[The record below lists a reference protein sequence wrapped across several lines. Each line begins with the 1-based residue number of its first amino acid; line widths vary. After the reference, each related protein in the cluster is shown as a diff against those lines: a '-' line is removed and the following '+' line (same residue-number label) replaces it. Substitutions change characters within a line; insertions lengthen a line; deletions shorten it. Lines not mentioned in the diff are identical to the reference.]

1 MRPVIRLNQ
10 NCIINFLILE
20 ISCTAIK
27 YFLVQAIPGGYV
39 YNSIANVF
47 VSLLLIL
54 VLLPALAAAF
64 KENPTSVGLMMLG
77 FVLII
82 SSQMLIF
89 PENASA
95 ILSNLVKMA
104 GMSLG
109 CLITANTLTE
119 YEIFYYKLVKV
130 SKIIICFAMLEFI
143 THEFFG
149 VAGSDQLV
157 DYDMSFGFFLAV
169 PTITHFAEICSDK
182 KRKRWDVVF
191 FSLGTAMAVMMGSRG
206 SILAIFIGCVLC
218 YYQKSKLRNIR
229 DIVGVIFCCV
239 VAVFIYI
246 NYRQISIFVYKILM
260 DFGIE
265 SRFFSMLAYGDIT
278 YSAGRDVLQEGVVT
292 LISQHPWIGS
302 GMLSNTSSHNIFYEV
317 ILFYGYPIG
326 IILIAIIVFEWG
338 KTIFVEDFFKRR
350 LMAIFVSYAAVDS
363 LLNLTVLGKDMF
375 WIYLGLAL
383 SSKLYVKRNKVG

>member
-130 SKIIICFAMLEFI
+130 SKIIICFAKVLRAAI
-143 THEFFG
+143 DG
-149 VAGSDQLV
+149 
-157 DYDMSFGFFLAV
+157 
-169 PTITHFAEICSDK
+169 
-182 KRKRWDVVF
+182 RKRGHSFDYGRRKGGIPR
-191 FSLGTAMAVMMGSRG
+191 LR
-206 SILAIFIGCVLC
+206 SIIPC
-218 YYQKSKLRNIR
+218 R
-229 DIVGVIFCCV
+229 
-239 VAVFIYI
+239 
-246 NYRQISIFVYKILM
+246 
-260 DFGIE
+260 
-265 SRFFSMLAYGDIT
+265 
-278 YSAGRDVLQEGVVT
+278 
-292 LISQHPWIGS
+292 
-302 GMLSNTSSHNIFYEV
+302 
-317 ILFYGYPIG
+317 
-326 IILIAIIVFEWG
+326 
-338 KTIFVEDFFKRR
+338 
-350 LMAIFVSYAAVDS
+350 
-363 LLNLTVLGKDMF
+363 
-375 WIYLGLAL
+375 
-383 SSKLYVKRNKVG
+383 